1 MTSHTFEC
9 TYQLTGSEFATLHE
23 ELKKFGSY
31 YFENNKICLYYII
44 TAWYYNLYY
53 TKRNDTIN
61 ICTHA
66 NL

>member
-31 YFENNKICLYYII
+31 YFENRPKMAYVKKKL
-44 TAWYYNLYY
+44 
-53 TKRNDTIN
+53 TKR
-61 ICTHA
+61 HR
-66 NL
+66 

>member
-31 YFENNKICLYYII
+31 YFENMSVLYYHSMV
-44 TAWYYNLYY
+44 L
-53 TKRNDTIN
+53 
-61 ICTHA
+61 
-66 NL
+66 